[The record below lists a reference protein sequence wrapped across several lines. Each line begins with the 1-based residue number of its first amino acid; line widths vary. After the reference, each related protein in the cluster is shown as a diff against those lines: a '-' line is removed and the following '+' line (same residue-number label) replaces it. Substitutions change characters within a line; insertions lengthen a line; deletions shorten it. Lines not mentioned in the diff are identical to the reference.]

1 VFYNFLV
8 IVEKLMLKGPYVCTA
23 LASSLIFLHS
33 ASATAIIIAV
43 VVTFSNS
50 NLKAGVKYT

>member
-23 LASSLIFLHS
+23 LTSSLIFLHS
-33 ASATAIIIAV
+33 ASATAIIAV